1 MMTGLDGLTTLK
13 KIKKIDPLIPIIM
26 ITKNEE
32 EWLMEEAIASQ
43 ISNYLTKPVNP
54 SQILIACK
62 KVLDN
67 KSIKTNKV
75 LKEFIDFFKSFDN
88 TSINSINDWY
98 SIYNQLCNWS
108 LQFDKIDDTNIIN
121 MFYEQKSYLNRNFS
135 NFIIS
140 NYKNWI
146 NNNSKDSPILSHK
159 IFDEFLSPIISSDK
173 KLVFIIIDCLRLDQ
187 WKQLSKLLY
196 PSFRIKEDFHLS
208 ILPTATPFARNAIF
222 SGLLPNDLKEQ
233 SPDIWNKMYSSN
245 KLNGFEDILFK
256 NLLHANQINKTH
268 HYTKITD
275 YNEGNRFYNKIND
288 FKNIDILTIVVNFV
302 DLLGHSRSESNIL
315 KELIPN
321 ESAYRHAIQ
330 NWFEKS
336 WLNDSLNVFK
346 EWNAD
351 IVITADHGNTQ
362 VNKPV
367 KIKADQTASLGLRY
381 KYGRNLTSNEDAVFK
396 IKNPIEYKLPM
407 FEINTEYVIAKNDN
421 FFVYNNDY
429 HKYVNIFKN
438 TFQHGGISLD
448 EMVIPVAHLRK
459 K

>member
-1 MMTGLDGLTTLK
+1 MRF
-13 KIKKIDPLIPIIM
+13 
-26 ITKNEE
+26 
-32 EWLMEEAIASQ
+32 
-43 ISNYLTKPVNP
+43 V
-54 SQILIACK
+54 AC
-62 KVLDN
+62 
-67 KSIKTNKV
+67 
-75 LKEFIDFFKSFDN
+75 
-88 TSINSINDWY
+88 
-98 SIYNQLCNWS
+98 
-108 LQFDKIDDTNIIN
+108 
-121 MFYEQKSYLNRNFS
+121 
-135 NFIIS
+135 
-140 NYKNWI
+140 
-146 NNNSKDSPILSHK
+146 
-159 IFDEFLSPIISSDK
+159 SSDA
-173 KLVFIIIDCLRLDQ
+173 
-187 WKQLSKLLY
+187 LS
-196 PSFRIKEDFHLS
+196 
-208 ILPTATPFARNAIF
+208 
-222 SGLLPNDLKEQ
+222 
-233 SPDIWNKMYSSN
+233 IWNKMYSSN
-245 KLNGFEDILFK
+245 KLNGFEDMLFK
-256 NLLHANQINKTH
+256 NLLHTNKINKTH
-268 HYTKITD
+268 HYAKISD

-381 KYGRNLTSNEDAVFK
+381 KYGRNLTSNENAVFK

-438 TFQHGGISLD
+438 TFQHGGISMD
-448 EMVIPVAHLRK
+448 EMIIPVAHLRK